1 MITFIY
7 LFYSIIIIIII
18 IIVNINNISF
28 TQGTLPIQ
36 QDYLLIY

>member
-1 MITFIY
+1 MIIFIY
-7 LFYSIIIIIII
+7 LFYSIII

-28 TQGTLPIQ
+28 AQDTLPIQ

>member
-1 MITFIY
+1 MIIFIY
-7 LFYSIIIIIII
+7 LFYSIIII

-28 TQGTLPIQ
+28 AQGTLPIQ